1 MCFLWTGLLCKH
13 YIILQVKSGTMCSH
27 VQGFRE
33 KKRHIFPHIQEN
45 IRISCWL
52 LYVPIFYNSDLNL
65 DTGIPVHSLF
75 VFIDFQFTVLC
86 LLCKMEQLSV
96 NRTFPQRKL
105 IQMLRKKKK
114 CPNVVWF
121 KVQLCK
127 EKELRVNS
135 VHHVCWSVKQA
146 TGRLQ

>member
-33 KKRHIFPHIQEN
+33 KKTLHISTYPGKYTH
-45 IRISCWL
+45 CWL

-65 DTGIPVHSLF
+65 DTGIQVHSLF

-86 LLCKMEQLSV
+86 LLCKMEEVSV

-121 KVQLCK
+121 KVQMWK
-127 EKELRVNS
+127 EKELILNRV
-135 VHHVCWSVKQA
+135 HYVCWSVKQA
-146 TGRLQ
+146 IGRLQ